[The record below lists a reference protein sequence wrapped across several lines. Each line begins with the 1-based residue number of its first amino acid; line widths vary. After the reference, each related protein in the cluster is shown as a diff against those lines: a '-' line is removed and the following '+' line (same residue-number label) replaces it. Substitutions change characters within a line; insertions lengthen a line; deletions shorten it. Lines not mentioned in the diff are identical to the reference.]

1 MAYRVKFGSN
11 GKGSPLW
18 RIFRGLLLFGL
29 VCVVIFAVIFIS
41 YYHHYAG
48 LVDERLAQGPLFAS
62 VAQIYAAP
70 QEVRPGQRLSANNI
84 AAELHRAGYNVNP
97 QMGTFQLRDEE
108 IFIKPGAQ
116 SYLATD

>member
-1 MAYRVKFGSN
+1 MAYRVKIGSSGN
-11 GKGSPLW
+11 GSLLW
-18 RIFRGLLLFGL
+18 RLVRGFLLFGL
-29 VCVVIFAVIFIS
+29 ICVVIFAVIFLS

-70 QEVRPGQRLSANNI
+70 QEVRPGQQLSANSI

-97 QMGTFQLRDEE
+97 QLGTYQLREEE
-108 IFIKPGAQ
+108 IFIKPG
-116 SYLATD
+116 